1 MNNTPDWYIIK
12 LLDGTCDIKQVA
24 QKPQNQE
31 YWGKYSTFEEA
42 VAKRVG
48 LIRAKKCKP
57 K

>member
-1 MNNTPDWYIIK
+1 MNNSQNWYIIK
-12 LLDGTCDIKQVA
+12 LSDGTCDIRQVSK
-24 QKPQNQE
+24 KPQNQDF
-31 YWGKYSTFEEA
+31 WGEYSTFAEA